1 MNPVLVVLI
10 LIGGGLLWLLCSF
23 LFRPIGKISKKLVDD
38 AKDAMFDEE
47 EKENEEKWKKDF

>member
-10 LIGGGLLWLLCSF
+10 LVGGGLLWLLCSF

-38 AKDAMFDEE
+38 AKDAMLDEE
-47 EKENEEKWKKDF
+47 EKENEEK